1 MKYTKTQ
8 LPTHLVD
15 FKQKIAT
22 EIVRLKTEKGL
33 KDKYFELNRV
43 AKPQLSGIINN
54 NKNYTLESLLLTIDL
69 LGESPSEFFG
79 RSLD

>member
-54 NKNYTLESLLLTIDL
+54 NKNYTLESLLLTIEL
-69 LGESPSEFFG
+69 LGENPSEFFG
-79 RSLD
+79 RLK

>member
-8 LPTHLVD
+8 LPAHLVD

-43 AKPQLSGIINN
+43 AKPQLSGIVNN

-69 LGESPSEFFG
+69 LGESPSELFG
-79 RSLD
+79 RLK

>member
-8 LPTHLVD
+8 LPAHLVD

-54 NKNYTLESLLLTIDL
+54 NKNYTLESLLLAIDL
-69 LGESPSEFFG
+69 LGENPSEFFG
-79 RSLD
+79 RLK

>member
-8 LPTHLVD
+8 LPAHLVD

-43 AKPQLSGIINN
+43 AKPQLSGIVNN

-69 LGESPSEFFG
+69 LGENPAEFFG
-79 RSLD
+79 RLK

>member
-8 LPTHLVD
+8 LPTHLVE

-54 NKNYTLESLLLTIDL
+54 NKNYTLESLLLAIDL
-69 LGESPSEFFG
+69 LGENPSEFFG
-79 RSLD
+79 RLE

>member
-8 LPTHLVD
+8 LPAHLVD

-22 EIVRLKTEKGL
+22 EIVRLKTEKGH

-69 LGESPSEFFG
+69 LGENPSEFFG
-79 RSLD
+79 RLK

>member
-8 LPTHLVD
+8 LPTHLVE

-43 AKPQLSGIINN
+43 AKPQLSGIVNN

-69 LGESPSEFFG
+69 LGENPSEFFG
-79 RSLD
+79 RLK

>member
-8 LPTHLVD
+8 LPTHLVE

-69 LGESPSEFFG
+69 LGENPSEFFG
-79 RSLD
+79 RLK

>member
-8 LPTHLVD
+8 LPAHLVE

-22 EIVRLKTEKGL
+22 EITRLKTEKGL

-69 LGESPSEFFG
+69 LGENPSEFFG
-79 RSLD
+79 RLK

>member
-8 LPTHLVD
+8 LPTHLVE

-43 AKPQLSGIINN
+43 AKPQPSGIINN
-54 NKNYTLESLLLTIDL
+54 NKNYTLESLLLAIDL
-69 LGESPSEFFG
+69 LGENPSDFFG
-79 RSLD
+79 RLK

>member
-8 LPTHLVD
+8 LPTHLVE

-54 NKNYTLESLLLTIDL
+54 NKNYTLESLLLAIDL
-69 LGESPSEFFG
+69 LGENPSEFFG
-79 RSLD
+79 RLK

>member
-8 LPTHLVD
+8 LPAHLVD

-54 NKNYTLESLLLTIDL
+54 NKNYTLESLLLTIEL
-69 LGESPSEFFG
+69 LGENPSDFFG
-79 RSLD
+79 RLK

>member
-8 LPTHLVD
+8 LPAHLVE

-79 RSLD
+79 RLK

>member
-8 LPTHLVD
+8 LPTHLVE

-69 LGESPSEFFG
+69 LGENPSDFFG
-79 RSLD
+79 RLK

>member
-8 LPTHLVD
+8 LPAHLVE

-22 EIVRLKTEKGL
+22 EIVRLKAEKGL

-54 NKNYTLESLLLTIDL
+54 NKNYTLESLLLTIEL

-79 RSLD
+79 RLK

>member
-8 LPTHLVD
+8 LPAHLVD

-69 LGESPSEFFG
+69 LGENPAEFFG
-79 RSLD
+79 RLK

>member
-8 LPTHLVD
+8 LPAHLVD

-79 RSLD
+79 RLK

>member
-8 LPTHLVD
+8 LPAHLVD

-43 AKPQLSGIINN
+43 AKPQLSGIVNN

-79 RSLD
+79 RLK